1 MKKLLK
7 GFIIILTSLGP
18 GFTVA
23 NEMDLFEE
31 QNDTDSGQYVYDA
44 EDLYHNET
52 TQYPD
57 PYFESEGEDE
67 AGEERFDEE
76 RFDEEKY
83 DDDQYDDDEY
93 SDDSDHD
100 QSVAEQDY

>member
-1 MKKLLK
+1 MKELLK
-7 GFIIILTSLGP
+7 GAILILAALGL

-31 QNDTDSGQYVYDA
+31 QNDTDSGQHGYDA

-57 PYFESEGEDE
+57 PYFDSEGEDE
-67 AGEERFDEE
+67 ADEE
-76 RFDEEKY
+76 RFDEDKY